1 VHRAADHVT
10 GSAAQR
16 RVETIARHLQAY
28 ESEFDKVVA
37 LKRQLIE
44 LEIGQL
50 DPLGAAGVEGFETL
64 IGAATAASDQERL
77 HSAYQ
82 ALQQFMTAQVEVN
95 KFLGR
100 NDMAR
105 EKDTESML
113 GDLVAS
119 LARDGSGQ
127 GDYAKTAQQLQS
139 DIAAFRDAFHA
150 VAVLDTEV
158 AQRVSQTMM
167 QVAEQLQSEVGE
179 FTSAEAALQDTSLQD
194 SLAVMASGDRLLLA
208 LAVCGA
214 IVSVFMAWWIG
225 RTISAPIVKLCRS
238 MADLAAGNKDVAI
251 AGLGRKDEIGEM
263 AKAVEVFKSGLIEA
277 DRLREQGERQKAE
290 AEKQRKAAMLQFA
303 NVFEAGIKSV
313 AQTVSA
319 QAAEMQGA
327 AGSLTGTAQKATDRA
342 TAVAAAVEQA
352 SVNVQ
357 VVASSTE
364 ELSSSVHEIARQM
377 AQSSKI
383 ARQAVQRAERT
394 NTIVEGMTKTAQ
406 GIGDVVR
413 LIQTIANQTNLLAL
427 NATIEA
433 ARAGDAGKGFAVVA
447 SEVKSLASQTAK
459 ATSEIR
465 SQIDDIQAVTGQ
477 AAEAIR
483 EISSTIGE
491 MNEIAIA
498 TASAVE
504 EQGAATQEIANSV
517 RQAAE
522 GTNEIARNI
531 EGVSLAANDS
541 GAAATQLL
549 GSAGALAR
557 QADSLQH
564 DVDAFLV
571 KVRSA

>member
-1 VHRAADHVT
+1 MRHTPSILGKLRSAGADRRIATKIGLGFTCTMVISGLAFGMVWFTFRSTENGFKHYTNQVVAADTVRDLSRTFAELRRAVREYALTGVEDNVKKAGTIRPALDQLVHRAADHVT

-37 LKRQLIE
+37 QKRQLIE

-50 DPLGAAGVEGFETL
+50 DPLGAAGVEGFQTL
-64 IGAATAASDQERL
+64 IGAATAASDQDRL
-77 HSAYQ
+77 RFAYQ
-82 ALQQFMTAQVEVN
+82 ALQQFMTAQVEAN
-95 KFLGR
+95 RFLGR
-100 NDMAR
+100 NDPAR
-105 EKDTESML
+105 EKDTEDML
-113 GDLVAS
+113 NDLVAS
-119 LARDGSGQ
+119 LGSNGGQ
-127 GDYAKTAQQLQS
+127 GD
-139 DIAAFRDAFHA
+139 
-150 VAVLDTEV
+150 DT
-158 AQRVSQTMM
+158 
-167 QVAEQLQSEVGE
+167 
-179 FTSAEAALQDTSLQD
+179 
-194 SLAVMASGDRLLLA
+194 
-208 LAVCGA
+208 
-214 IVSVFMAWWIG
+214 
-225 RTISAPIVKLCRS
+225 K
-238 MADLAAGNKDVAI
+238 
-251 AGLGRKDEIGEM
+251 
-263 AKAVEVFKSGLIEA
+263 
-277 DRLREQGERQKAE
+277 
-290 AEKQRKAAMLQFA
+290 
-303 NVFEAGIKSV
+303 KSV
-313 AQTVSA
+313 AQTVSSR
-319 QAAEMQGA
+319 AAEMQAA
-327 AGSLTGTAQKATDRA
+327 AGSLTGTAQKATSRA

-364 ELSSSVHEIARQM
+364 ELSASVHEIARQM

-465 SQIDDIQAVTGQ
+465 NQIDDIQAVTGQ
-477 AAEAIR
+477 ATEAIR
-483 EISSTIGE
+483 EISGTIGE
-491 MNEIAIA
+491 MNEIAMA

-504 EQGAATQEIANSV
+504 EQGAATQEIASSV

-531 EGVSLAANDS
+531 EGVSQAANDT

-549 GSAGALAR
+549 GSADSLAR

-564 DVDAFLV
+564 DVDSFLV